1 MEKISPTR
9 MNLLSR
15 KSQLVLASEGVQL
28 LKYKREVLLSQFMEL
43 VKPLM
48 EKHKLLHKEMVK
60 AFHCLNTARSIDGW
74 EDLQTAAL
82 LRETR
87 VGVDIRKEMKRG
99 VEIPKIESVEGLGA
113 DFREPYYKGISLR
126 IFETR
131 ARFEKIIKL
140 ILEVAPIEASL
151 KRLGREIQKTTRRVN
166 ALEVMLIPRLKN
178 EIRFIRSTLE
188 ERERE
193 DNFRLRRFKNKKELE
208 KR

>member
-15 KSQLVLASEGVQL
+15 KSQLVLAHEGVQL

-48 EKHKLLHKEMVK
+48 EKQKLVHKEMVK
-60 AFHCLNTARSIDGW
+60 AFHCMNTARAIDGW
-74 EDLQTAAL
+74 EDLQSAAL
-82 LRETR
+82 LRETK
-87 VGVDIRKEMKRG
+87 VSVDIRREMKRG
-99 VEIPKIESVEGLGA
+99 VEIPKIESVDGLGA
-113 DFREPYYKGISLR
+113 DFRELYYKNISLR
-126 IFETR
+126 IFETKD
-131 ARFEKIIKL
+131 RFEKIIK
-140 ILEVAPIEASL
+140 IIIEIAPLEASL
-151 KRLGREIQKTTRRVN
+151 KRLAREIQKTTRRVN

>member
-15 KSQLVLASEGVQL
+15 KSQLALAHEGAQL

-48 EKHKLLHKEMVK
+48 EKQKLLHKDMVK
-60 AFHCLNTARSIDGW
+60 AFHCLNIARAIDGW
-74 EDLQTAAL
+74 EDLLSATL
-82 LRETR
+82 IRETKVSVNILRE
-87 VGVDIRKEMKRG
+87 KKRG
-99 VEIPKIESVEGLGA
+99 LEIPIVKSVDGLGA
-113 DFREPYYKGISLR
+113 DFREPYSKNVSLR

-131 ARFEKIIKL
+131 DRFEGILKL
-140 ILEVAPIEASL
+140 ILEVAPLEASL
-151 KRLGREIQKTTRRVN
+151 KRLAREIQKTTRRVN
-166 ALEVMLIPRLKN
+166 ALEVMLIPRLRN

-193 DNFRLRRFKNKKELE
+193 DNFRLRRLKNKKELG